1 MWYLERKHKSKSTT
15 TPLFQLCCGNGKVQ
29 LPLLRQPPPVLQH
42 LLFDHQSEDTKNFQQ
57 NTRMYNSMF
66 SFSSPGMKFDEN
78 FTKGRGPPTM
88 RIQGQTCHRIG
99 SMLPPD
105 GELPKYAQL
114 YIYDTENEIQNRI
127 KGFGY
132 IFISWNQSYDNMVN
146 IHKSYTS

>member
-1 MWYLERKHKSKSTT
+1 MWYLERKHKSKSTA

-66 SFSSPGMKFDEN
+66 SFSSPGMKFDDN

-132 IFISWNQSYDNMVN
+132 IFIIN
-146 IHKSYTS
+146 I